1 MKLKTIKITPIAFR
15 DPPLLNAAGIHEP
28 FALRTIIELE
38 SDTGHIGLGE
48 TYGDAPVIELL
59 EALRPTLVGLD
70 PFDLNGLRARVHQ
83 VVASTRISG
92 NTAYL
97 LAPGTDP
104 RKNVQKLYSALE
116 VALLDMQAR
125 YLGIPLATLLG
136 GAVRQTV
143 PFSAYLFF
151 KYARHIDAT
160 DRYPEDPW
168 GETLTPAQLVDQ
180 AQTMIDRYGF
190 QSIKLKGG
198 VLEPDLEVECIKA
211 LRARF
216 PGMPLRIDPNGNWS
230 LQTALEMG
238 KKLEG
243 DLEYYEDPSPTMEDL
258 AELHRA
264 SGLPLATNM
273 VVTDLEQFR
282 KNVHV
287 GGVQII
293 LSDHHYWG
301 GLRDTQLL
309 ARMCEVFGLGL
320 SMHSNSHL
328 GISLMAMTHLAAS
341 VPTLSY
347 ACDTH
352 YPWLADDEEI
362 LIGGRVPFEDG
373 SVRVTDAPG
382 LGVEV
387 DQEVLGRLHRQ
398 YQTCGIRARDDSA
411 QMRKYQPDWSGKAPR
426 F

>member
-1 MKLKTIKITPIAFR
+1 MKLTHIKITPIAFR

-28 FALRTIIELE
+28 FALRSVIELE

-48 TYGDAPVIELL
+48 SYGDAPVLELL
-59 EALRPTLVGLD
+59 NAIAPTLIGLD
-70 PFDLNGLRARVHQ
+70 PFDLNGLRARVRQ
-83 VVASTRISG
+83 IVGSTQTSTR
-92 NTAYL
+92 NAYE

-104 RKNVQKLYSALE
+104 AKDAEKIYSALE

-125 YLGIPLATLLG
+125 YLNVPLYDLLG
-136 GAVRQTV
+136 GAARPAV

-151 KYARHIDAT
+151 KYAQHIDAS
-160 DRYPEDPW
+160 YPADAW
-168 GETLTPAQLVDQ
+168 GEVLTPEQLL
-180 AQTMIDRYGF
+180 AETETMIQQYGF
-190 QSIKLKGG
+190 ESIKLKGG
-198 VLEPDLEVECIKA
+198 VLPPDEEVACIKA
-211 LRARF
+211 LKKRY
-216 PGMPLRIDPNGNWS
+216 PNKPLRIDPNANWS
-230 LQTALEMG
+230 LATAIEMG

-243 DLEYYEDPSPTMEDL
+243 YLEYYEDPTPTLKGMAD
-258 AELHRA
+258 LHRA

-273 VVTDLEQFR
+273 VVTNLKQFR
-282 KNVHV
+282 ENIALN
-287 GGVQII
+287 GVQIV

-328 GISLMAMTHLAAS
+328 GVSLMAMTHLAAS

-352 YPWLADDEEI
+352 YPWLEDEDEI
-362 LIGGRVPFEDG
+362 IRGGKIRFEKG
-373 SVRVTDAPG
+373 SIVLSKAAG
-382 LGVEV
+382 LGVEL
-387 DQEVLGRLHRQ
+387 DQDTVARLHEQ
-398 YQTCGIRARDDSA
+398 YLSCGIRNRDDSV
-411 QMRKYQPDWSGKAPR
+411 QMRKYHPDWSGKAPR

>member
-38 SDTGHIGLGE
+38 SDNGYIGLGE

-59 EALRPTLVGLD
+59 EALRPALAGLD
-70 PFDLNGLRARVHQ
+70 PFDLNGLRTRVRA
-83 VVASTRISG
+83 VVSSTRISG
-92 NTAYL
+92 NTEYL

-104 RKNVQKLYSALE
+104 KKNLQKLYSALE

-125 YLGIPLATLLG
+125 YLGIPLVALLG
-136 GAVRQTV
+136 GAVRDAV

-151 KYARHIDAT
+151 KYARHIDT
-160 DRYPEDPW
+160 GPDYPDDPW
-168 GETLTPAQLVDQ
+168 GEAVTAEQLVAQ
-180 AQTMIDRYGF
+180 AATMIGRYGF

-198 VLEPDLEVECIKA
+198 VLEPDVEVECIEA
-211 LRARF
+211 LRSRF
-216 PGMPLRIDPNGNWS
+216 PDMPLRIDPNGNWS
-230 LQTALEMG
+230 LQTALDMG
-238 KKLEG
+238 KKLDG
-243 DLEYYEDPSPTMEDL
+243 HLEYYEDPSPTMEDM

-264 SGLPLATNM
+264 TGLPLATNM
-273 VVTDLEQFR
+273 IVTDLEQFR

-287 GGVQII
+287 NGAQII

-362 LIGGRVPFEDG
+362 LVGGRIPFESG
-373 SVRVTDAPG
+373 AVRISDAPG
-382 LGVEV
+382 LGVEI
-387 DQEVLGRLHRQ
+387 DQDVLARLHRQ
-398 YQTCGIRARDDSA
+398 YQTCGIRTRDDSA
-411 QMRKYQPDWSGKAPR
+411 QMRKYQPDWSGKPPR